1 MCAYLASEDLK
12 HRVTRRDFTWRAV
25 IRTNYAALNLQLQQG
40 IAENHCHLFGSTQTF
55 ALSWCS
61 LMNDPQALG
70 GAGEGLSPFPPPGY
84 GPGTGGQSP

>member
-1 MCAYLASEDLK
+1 MLEWRKAFHNLGQDVFVCAYLASEDLK

-55 ALSWCS
+55 ALS
-61 LMNDPQALG
+61 
-70 GAGEGLSPFPPPGY
+70 
-84 GPGTGGQSP
+84 